1 MKKVTIL
8 VIILTLVGKL
18 LGFVREMILA
28 SLYGVSNISDAY
40 LMANNLPAIVFTMI
54 ATAFVNG
61 FIPMYLE
68 TEKAKGKLAANKFLN
83 NVLHTMFAICA
94 VICILFLLFTKQSI
108 GLLLPN
114 ANVEQLG
121 YTILFS
127 RITILSIFFTCVY
140 QLFQGYLQIQG
151 SFVIPLIFGL
161 ILNGIF
167 VLGIYASKVYGLM
180 WLPLSILIAYIIQ
193 AICIFVYAFR
203 KDYRY
208 QPYLNFK
215 DVGLQKLLLMGGPL
229 IIGSAMDTVGQ
240 MVNQALASSIDG
252 GISYVNYS
260 MRMGRMINGIFAP
273 AIIGV
278 LYPTIARFISI
289 GDKES
294 VNHTFSESV
303 RSIVLITIPATVGLI
318 ALSTPI
324 NQVIFLRGEF
334 TQEDLV
340 ITSIASSAFALG
352 IISLSLRE
360 IVVRIFYGYKDMKTP
375 TINTVG
381 TIILQIICGLL
392 LSKIWGVTGIVLSMS
407 IASTIGLV
415 VFFFQLRPIFNGYP
429 WKKDVWES
437 MKIFIAALAMGFAS
451 WRVYAY
457 LEDRVSLIIG
467 LLIAVL
473 VGGLIYLVGLYL
485 LKVEMVNKIIQV
497 VLKKQRK
504 Q

>member
-8 VIILTLVGKL
+8 VIILTLVGKV
-18 LGFVREMILA
+18 LGFIREMILA
-28 SLYGVSNISDAY
+28 SLYGVSDISDAY

-68 TEKAKGKLAANKFLN
+68 TEKAKGRLAANQFLN

-94 VICILFLLFTKQSI
+94 VICILFLLFTEQSI
-108 GLLLPN
+108 RLLLPN
-114 ANVEQLG
+114 ANMAQLG

-161 ILNGIF
+161 VLNCIF
-167 VLGIYASKVYGLM
+167 VLGIYGSKIYGLI

-193 AICIFVYAFR
+193 ALCIFIYAFR
-203 KDYRY
+203 KDYHY
-208 QPYLNFK
+208 KPYLNFK

-278 LYPTIARFISI
+278 LYPTIARFISM
-289 GDKES
+289 GDKEA

-318 ALSTPI
+318 ALSKPI
-324 NQVIFLRGEF
+324 NQLIFLRGEF
-334 TQEDLV
+334 TKEDLI

-352 IISLSLRE
+352 IVSLSLRE

-381 TIILQIICGLL
+381 TIIFQIIFGLI

-407 IASTIGLV
+407 IASTIWLV
-415 VFFFQLRPIFNGYP
+415 IFFFQLRHIFKGYP
-429 WKKDVWES
+429 WQKDVLES
-437 MKIFIAALAMGFAS
+437 GKILIAAILMGFIS
-451 WRVYAY
+451 WRAYVY
-457 LEDRVSLIIG
+457 LENRLSLMMG
-467 LLIAVL
+467 LLLSVIL
-473 VGGLIYLVGLYL
+473 GGLIYLIGLCL
-485 LKVEMVNKIIQV
+485 FKVEMVNKIIQV
-497 VLKKQRK
+497 VLKKVK
-504 Q
+504 K